1 MYAKQNKKRNNKI
14 FRLSS
19 PFKAKKKNKQ
29 KNNNKISDNAYS
41 AFLKI
46 QGLYIMN
53 K

>member
-1 MYAKQNKKRNNKI
+1 MYAKQNNKRNNKI

-19 PFKAKKKNKQ
+19 PFKAKKTTTTTK
-29 KNNNKISDNAYS
+29 NNKISDNAYS

>member
-19 PFKAKKKNKQ
+19 PFKAKKTK
-29 KNNNKISDNAYS
+29 NNKISDN

>member
-19 PFKAKKKNKQ
+19 PFKAKKKTK
-29 KNNNKISDNAYS
+29 NNKISDNAYS

>member
-19 PFKAKKKNKQ
+19 PFKAEKKKK
-29 KNNNKISDNAYS
+29 KKISDNAYS

>member
-19 PFKAKKKNKQ
+19 PFKAKKKQQ
-29 KNNNKISDNAYS
+29 KNNKISDNAYS

>member
-1 MYAKQNKKRNNKI
+1 MYAKQNKKHNNKI
-14 FRLSS
+14 FQLFSS
-19 PFKAKKKNKQ
+19 PFKAKKTK
-29 KNNNKISDNAYS
+29 NNKISDNAYS